1 MIENRMIKNF
11 IYCFNFC
18 VNVQYALFQK
28 YKYNNFVGNKGIRVK
43 YLFLKTLNLV
53 TKKNAVNRLFTA
65 VFNI

>member
-11 IYCFNFC
+11 IYCFNFS

-43 YLFLKTLNLV
+43 SLF
-53 TKKNAVNRLFTA
+53 
-65 VFNI
+65 